1 MPYIEEE
8 NLLKPR
14 RGKTLPL
21 WKGKT
26 ADERGA
32 IKVSTR
38 CIMLM
43 KLFIALHWPTN
54 CCTQVGQKQN
64 QRVPLANSWIKFLEM
79 KADNQLAINYRY

>member
-14 RGKTLPL
+14 RGKSLPL
-21 WKGKT
+21 RKGGT
-26 ADERGA
+26 ADGSGA

-64 QRVPLANSWIKFLEM
+64 QRVPLANSWIKYFRNEG
-79 KADNQLAINYRY
+79 